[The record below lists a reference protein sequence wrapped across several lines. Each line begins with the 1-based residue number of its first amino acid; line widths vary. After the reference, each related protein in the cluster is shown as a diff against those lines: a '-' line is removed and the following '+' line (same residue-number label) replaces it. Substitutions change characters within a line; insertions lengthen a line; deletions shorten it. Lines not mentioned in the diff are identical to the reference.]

1 MTALRLEPRVNPKPC
16 PRTSESGTS
25 RWIPRSRTTL
35 RGMLVAL
42 LLAVGMS
49 PTSGFAQAT
58 FEVTIQVTS
67 TSGEAVA
74 TAYVG
79 LLDPDERIVAGASTD
94 AAGRAVLRVP
104 REGVYQIQVERLG
117 YDTWL
122 SEEREFQRDGPGVI
136 PVVVEA
142 RALAVEGVTAFGEGR
157 CNTPVEDGPA
167 IVRLVELSRELLG
180 RVIETEARIPSYH
193 ARIIIEEPERPQA
206 RFQVF
211 DTMMVDVTR
220 GQGAPAPDQL
230 VRRGFIV
237 PAPLEPWWAEPEY
250 HAVTPEVAVSTA
262 FLESRCLGVADHP
275 DSAWTGLS
283 YRPLPDSEVYDV
295 RGTIWLDTIQMRPA
309 RIESHWV
316 GVRDFLWDH
325 ERARLRRMMAG
336 FRDETGNPDL
346 PWGQTM
352 AERRMLGRAM
362 RRQIGPHRQGAGLS
376 AYNMGSANDRDFGSM
391 VEFSAIFGGWVTSR
405 AKIRFPQLS
414 GEHWQVF
421 ARGWG
426 LHPDRFTSQQVY
438 QRAITVEWTG
448 LARPRSRAPTY
459 DCLRCAL
466 LRELPDAARS
476 PVQRLDREPV
486 TRRFR

>member
-1 MTALRLEPRVNPKPC
+1 MTALRFEPPVNPKPC

-25 RWIPRSRTTL
+25 RWIPRSRTAL
-35 RGMLVAL
+35 RGMLVTL

-79 LLDPDERIVAGASTD
+79 LLDPQERIVAGASTD

-104 REGVYQIQVERLG
+104 REGVYRIQVERLG

-122 SEEREFQRDGPGVI
+122 SEEREFQHDGPGVI

-157 CNTPVEDGPA
+157 CNTPIEDGPA
-167 IVRLVELSRELLG
+167 IVRLVELSRELLA
-180 RVIETEARIPSYH
+180 RVIETEARIPRYH
-193 ARIIIEEPERPQA
+193 ARVIIEEPERPKA

-211 DTMMVDVTR
+211 DTMMVDVAR
-220 GQGAPAPDQL
+220 GERARAPDEL

-250 HAVTPEVAVSTA
+250 HAVTPEVAVSRA
-262 FLESRCLGVADHP
+262 FLESRCLGVAEHP
-275 DSAWTGLS
+275 DSAWTGLTF
-283 YRPLPDSEVYDV
+283 RPLPDSEVYDV
-295 RGTIWLDTIQMRPA
+295 RGAIWLDTIQKRPA

-316 GVRDFLWDH
+316 GVRDFIWDH
-325 ERARLRRMMAG
+325 ERARLRRMSFG
-336 FRDETGNPDL
+336 LRYEGSSPDL

-352 AERRMLGRAM
+352 AQRRLQVRMGYVRSGRHPT
-362 RRQIGPHRQGAGLS
+362 GNPVGG
-376 AYNMGSANDRDFGSM
+376 YNMGTANDQDFGS
-391 VEFSAIFGGWVTSR
+391 VLEFSPILGGWMTTR
-405 AKIRFPQLS
+405 AELRFPQLG
-414 GEHWQVF
+414 GEGWTF
-421 ARGWG
+421 FPRGQG
-426 LHPDRFTSQQVY
+426 ERPDRFITQSVH
-438 QRAITVEWTG
+438 QRSLTVEWAG
-448 LARPRSRAPTY
+448 LAQPRLRALTF
-459 DCLRCAL
+459 DCLPCMR
-466 LRELPDAARS
+466 LRELPEAARS
-476 PVQRLDREPV
+476 PVQAPDREPM